1 MILLI
6 WLSNLFLTLGA
17 LFFISSVTGL
27 LRFPD
32 TLCRMHAL
40 AKADNL
46 ALGCVILGVVLRQD
60 EFFAVGKLFLIW
72 GVTLL
77 SSATSGF
84 LLARRIRRGMQL
96 REALKK

>member
-1 MILLI
+1 MGV
-6 WLSNLFLTLGA
+6 F
-17 LFFISSVTGL
+17 FFITSVTGL

-46 ALGCVILGVVLRQD
+46 ALGCVIVGAVLRQD
-60 EFFAVGKLFLIW
+60 NPADMGKLFLIW

-84 LLARRIRRGMQL
+84 LLARRIRRAMFTGD
-96 REALKK
+96 RP

>member
-1 MILLI
+1 MMFLAWVSNAFLL
-6 WLSNLFLTLGA
+6 LGVF
-17 LFFISSVTGL
+17 FFITSVTGL

-46 ALGCVILGVVLRQD
+46 ALGCVIVGAILRQD
-60 EFFAVGKLFLIW
+60 DPLSMGKLLLIW

-77 SSATSGF
+77 SSATSAF
-84 LLARRIRRGMQL
+84 LLARRIRRGQL
-96 REALKK
+96 AGDRPS

>member
-1 MILLI
+1 MTVLTA
-6 WLSNLFLTLGA
+6 LSTLFIALGT
-17 LFFISSVTGL
+17 LFFATSVTGL

-46 ALGCVILGVVLRQD
+46 ALGCVIFGALLRQD
-60 EFFAVGKLFLIW
+60 DPYSAGKLLLIW

-77 SSATSGF
+77 SSATSGY
-84 LLARRIRRGMQL
+84 LLARRIRRRMLAG
-96 REALKK
+96 EESP